1 MPRQERPKSAAVP
14 QYVIRLQGSV
24 ICLSCFPLLGVVN
37 DKLLIAAACFS
48 YLRTEC
54 YILRFFPTG
63 VDVKVTPSWDTLF
76 VCGILCNV
84 LVCLAVRIGF
94 AARSVSDK
102 VLGILLPIAG
112 FVAMGFEHC
121 VANMF
126 FLPMGLVAK
135 TFGFGADAAGVA
147 ALDVSGILYNLSAA
161 TLGNILG
168 GPVRGAGLL
177 VPQRQTARKG
187 RWRNRL
193 IDAIHSSPSLVILV
207 LQGGA
212 I

>member
-1 MPRQERPKSAAVP
+1 MRHPVQRARLPGRAHRIRRALRIRQGA
-14 QYVIRLQGSV
+14 
-24 ICLSCFPLLGVVN
+24 
-37 DKLLIAAACFS
+37 
-48 YLRTEC
+48 
-54 YILRFFPTG
+54 
-63 VDVKVTPSWDTLF
+63 
-76 VCGILCNV
+76 
-84 LVCLAVRIGF
+84 
-94 AARSVSDK
+94 
-102 VLGILLPIAG
+102 GILLPIAG

-187 RWRNRL
+187 RWRHRL
-193 IDAIHSSPSLVILV
+193 IDVIHPSPSLVTLV

>member
-1 MPRQERPKSAAVP
+1 M
-14 QYVIRLQGSV
+14 
-24 ICLSCFPLLGVVN
+24 
-37 DKLLIAAACFS
+37 
-48 YLRTEC
+48 
-54 YILRFFPTG
+54 
-63 VDVKVTPSWDTLF
+63 TPSWDTLF

-102 VLGILLPIAG
+102 VPGILLPIAG

-168 GPVRGAGLL
+168 GP
-177 VPQRQTARKG
+177 
-187 RWRNRL
+187 
-193 IDAIHSSPSLVILV
+193 DS
-207 LQGGA
+207 
-212 I
+212 

>member
-1 MPRQERPKSAAVP
+1 M
-14 QYVIRLQGSV
+14 
-24 ICLSCFPLLGVVN
+24 
-37 DKLLIAAACFS
+37 
-48 YLRTEC
+48 
-54 YILRFFPTG
+54 
-63 VDVKVTPSWDTLF
+63 TPSWDTLF

-135 TFGFGADAAGVA
+135 TFGFGADAAGY
-147 ALDVSGILYNLSAA
+147 LLEMTPRD
-161 TLGNILG
+161 G
-168 GPVRGAGLL
+168 GRRGARRVGHPL
-177 VPQRQTARKG
+177 
-187 RWRNRL
+187 
-193 IDAIHSSPSLVILV
+193 
-207 LQGGA
+207 
-212 I
+212 

>member
-1 MPRQERPKSAAVP
+1 M
-14 QYVIRLQGSV
+14 
-24 ICLSCFPLLGVVN
+24 
-37 DKLLIAAACFS
+37 
-48 YLRTEC
+48 
-54 YILRFFPTG
+54 
-63 VDVKVTPSWDTLF
+63 TPSWDTLF

-187 RWRNRL
+187 RWRHRL

-207 LQGGA
+207 LQRAYRNFCGALDWFSLSVGGVGVSRGGVEFVPVDA
-212 I
+212 GPVCGRDAVVRFGRRCLFALPQGVGDE

>member
-1 MPRQERPKSAAVP
+1 MRHPVQRARLPGRAHRIRRALRIRQGAGHPAADRR
-14 QYVIRLQGSV
+14 IRGD
-24 ICLSCFPLLGVVN
+24 G
-37 DKLLIAAACFS
+37 
-48 YLRTEC
+48 LRT
-54 YILRFFPTG
+54 LRG
-63 VDVKVTPSWDTLF
+63 QH
-76 VCGILCNV
+76 V
-84 LVCLAVRIGF
+84 LPA
-94 AARSVSDK
+94 D
-102 VLGILLPIAG
+102 
-112 FVAMGFEHC
+112 
-121 VANMF
+121 
-126 FLPMGLVAK
+126 GLVAK

-187 RWRNRL
+187 RWRHRL
-193 IDAIHSSPSLVILV
+193 VDVIHPSPSLVILV